1 MFMGSTCCLLL
12 GLGGGASGGDLSK
25 QVKALGGASV
35 VKVADAANASGVVCV
50 EATVPEV
57 VGPVVVPGTQIK
69 CLYYQET
76 IKTTEKKTRRGRKF
90 RKRTSTSTDTER
102 TSVYAAS
109 IRFGGVTLDPKA
121 AKWDGLTQLHT
132 SESGTSKGKVTSRY
146 TGFPSDKPLTIVG
159 TVSNG
164 AFQADKYLLVSS
176 KPTLSEVKKMLATRA
191 AMGKSI
197 GTAGLIM
204 GGLGIVATVI
214 LALVLFLTGKKPDA
228 AAA

>member
-1 MFMGSTCCLLL
+1 MSEQPVEPASEPEPGAAPKAKGSGLGIKLGVVGCMFMGSTCCLLL

-102 TSVYAAS
+102 TSVYAA
-109 IRFGGVTLDPKA
+109 
-121 AKWDGLTQLHT
+121 
-132 SESGTSKGKVTSRY
+132 
-146 TGFPSDKPLTIVG
+146 
-159 TVSNG
+159 
-164 AFQADKYLLVSS
+164 
-176 KPTLSEVKKMLATRA
+176 
-191 AMGKSI
+191 
-197 GTAGLIM
+197 
-204 GGLGIVATVI
+204 
-214 LALVLFLTGKKPDA
+214 
-228 AAA
+228 